1 MSFPGDHA
9 EEHENSSA
17 RAEAIRVMREM
28 YEPGRTFA
36 QIVNTSLQQTEQLKR
51 EAEEAHKLL
60 QDLPDFEP
68 SDNIE
73 DNCGICL
80 LSFADIIEDNK
91 KAMNEELRRHA
102 GPSSEVLETP
112 FTGTG
117 IVKLPDCG
125 HIFCRKDLKEWVAS
139 FHGTCPACRQE
150 FFSFTNFDEIMSESS
165 DGGEYIPEDDED
177 EVFSDDMQPS
187 SDFEMESDTEYNCR
201 WTSDP
206 ESDLREESVER
217 DQDSEDEG
225 RIDLELYEPESTQI
239 DESSVGER
247 QDLILALDES
257 ERESQIRRWY
267 GWEWTPSNPQNFEYI
282 ASEMAHDNAIYD
294 VDKDQSDS
302 SSSESVES
310 EVDLKSPTP
319 ASSSSKVTQ

>member
-1 MSFPGDHA
+1 
-9 EEHENSSA
+9 
-17 RAEAIRVMREM
+17 
-28 YEPGRTFA
+28 
-36 QIVNTSLQQTEQLKR
+36 
-51 EAEEAHKLL
+51 
-60 QDLPDFEP
+60 
-68 SDNIE
+68 
-73 DNCGICL
+73 
-80 LSFADIIEDNK
+80 
-91 KAMNEELRRHA
+91 
-102 GPSSEVLETP
+102 
-112 FTGTG
+112 
-117 IVKLPDCG
+117 
-125 HIFCRKDLKEWVAS
+125 
-139 FHGTCPACRQE
+139 
-150 FFSFTNFDEIMSESS
+150 MSESS

-267 GWEWTPSNPQNFEYI
+267 GWEWTPSNPQNFECKLRPSCMERLFMSFIEFTNNY
-282 ASEMAHDNAIYD
+282 
-294 VDKDQSDS
+294 
-302 SSSESVES
+302 
-310 EVDLKSPTP
+310 
-319 ASSSSKVTQ
+319 